1 MARRNYQIQRT
12 VLIRKTIIALS
23 NSEKLKIFG
32 NSGSRAT
39 AHTARAFERK
49 IILSK
54 VAVVSWCR
62 HTVASIHCPPH
73 APCRALCRP
82 KPRTYAR
89 TLSAA
94 AAALVWRNTR
104 HSVSGLWRA
113 GPTVFA
119 SSDARS
125 SLPLTFITTVP
136 PPPPPSPPSDGTS
149 VLRGRRHYAPRPT
162 TLRWRRRRVSIAI
175 SESSLVERARAAA
188 VVVISMPRLNA
199 VAAHGQRR
207 PPFSVPRLC
216 TGRRRS
222 VRAI

>member
-1 MARRNYQIQRT
+1 M
-12 VLIRKTIIALS
+12 
-23 NSEKLKIFG
+23 KIFG

-39 AHTARAFERK
+39 TYTARAFERK

-62 HTVASIHCPPH
+62 HTVASIHFPPR
-73 APCRALCRP
+73 APCRAFCRP
-82 KPRTYAR
+82 KPRTHAR
-89 TLSAA
+89 TLSA

-125 SLPLTFITTVP
+125 PLPLTFITTVPPP

-162 TLRWRRRRVSIAI
+162 TLRWRRRRRVSIAI